1 MKNFFSFLL
10 LSISLTTS
18 AQVGIGTTT
27 PNTSAQLDLSST
39 SRGLLAPR
47 MTSAQRSAITTPAT
61 GLLVF
66 QTDGT
71 AGFYFYTG
79 SAWTQLN
86 AGINPIANGGTGS
99 ATQNF
104 VDLSTAQTVAGVKT
118 LSSAPVLSSLNGFQA
133 VFTDG
138 AKNLVSNP
146 TTGFG
151 NVVMATSPTLVTPAL
166 GTPTSCVASNL
177 TGLPLTTGVIGILPL
192 ANGGTGSATQ
202 NFVDLTTTQTVAGA
216 KTLSGATT
224 TVSGNLTGGNAAT
237 STIAGFT
244 ANLNAQT
251 TSYTLTTTDNGKII
265 TMNSSSAMT
274 LTVPSTLPA
283 GFNCMIVQTGTGVV
297 TFTASGTT
305 INNRS
310 SNTKTAGQYAI
321 ATLVA
326 LTTTSFISSG
336 DMN

>member
-1 MKNFFSFLL
+1 MKNLFSLIL
-10 LSISLTTS
+10 VSISLTAA

-27 PNTSAQLDLSST
+27 PSASAQLDLSSI
-39 SRGLLAPR
+39 SRGLLVPR

-61 GLLVF
+61 GLLLF

-79 SAWTQLN
+79 SLWTQLN

-104 VDLSTAQTVAGVKT
+104 VDLSTAQTVAGIKT
-118 LSSAPVLSSLNGFQA
+118 LSSAPVLSTLTAFQP
-133 VFTDG
+133 VFTNG
-138 AKNLVSNP
+138 TKSLVSNA
-146 TTGFG
+146 TTGSG
-151 NVVMATSPTLVTPAL
+151 SVVMATSPTLVTPTL
-166 GTPTSCVASNL
+166 GTPASGVATNL
-177 TGLPLTTGVIGILPL
+177 TGLPLTSGVTGTLPL
-192 ANGGTGSATQ
+192 ANGGTGSSTQ
-202 NFVDLTTTQTVAGA
+202 NFVDLTTTQTVAGV

-244 ANLNAQT
+244 ASMNAQT
-251 TSYTLTTTDNGKII
+251 TSYILTTTDNGKII

-321 ATLVA
+321 ASLVA